1 MLLHLNHPLNPYQK
15 LLKEKFW
22 LERGGGGGRKTHSR
36 SFSSRFTLHSP
47 AILWWVGWIFS
58 GHFSRLSVNRT
69 VNYFCADF
77 GSRTSDW
84 IEWKGF
90 TFEWKGWKVFNTIR
104 TECAFQWKPVFLQLC
119 DSDITHLL
127 FKFCWSRFRCR
138 SEIGKCKNETFNGS
152 S

>member
-1 MLLHLNHPLNPYQK
+1 MYAFAFKSPLEPLSKNTQGK
-15 LLKEKFW
+15 VRAGCGWRAEDA
-22 LERGGGGGRKTHSR
+22 LEVFFQ
-36 SFSSRFTLHSP
+36 SFHSP
-47 AILWWVGWIFS
+47 LPSDIVMSRLNLFS
-58 GHFSRLSVNRT
+58 RHFSRLSVNRT

-90 TFEWKGWKVFNTIR
+90 TFECKGWKVFNTIR
-104 TECAFQWKPVFLQLC
+104 TECAFHEKRFLQLC

-127 FKFCWSRFRCR
+127 FKLCSSRFRCR
-138 SEIGKCKNETFNGS
+138 SEIVKCKNETFNGS